1 MNSFTI
7 ELLGHKLS
15 IKTEES
21 EDHIGKLIECIRTK
35 MEQLNPGKTLPETTR
50 LLLCLLNL
58 ADDLF
63 KEKQR
68 KIQIGDKE
76 KEAAEATDTIP
87 PNSTIH

>member
-50 LLLCLLNL
+50 T
-58 ADDLF
+58 
-63 KEKQR
+63 Q
-68 KIQIGDKE
+68 
-76 KEAAEATDTIP
+76 
-87 PNSTIH
+87 